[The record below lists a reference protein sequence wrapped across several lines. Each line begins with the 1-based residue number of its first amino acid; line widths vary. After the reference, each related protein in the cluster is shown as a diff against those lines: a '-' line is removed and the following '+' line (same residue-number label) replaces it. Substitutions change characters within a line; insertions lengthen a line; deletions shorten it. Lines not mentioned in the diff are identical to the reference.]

1 VSEFFLEALV
11 PAGVCVTVAC
21 FAYFFG
27 RRKGI
32 ENLIRIQR
40 MADEHQR
47 AEQGL
52 QTRVKHAEQEISRLE
67 HSLAELPEIAHGLSA
82 CRKLTE
88 VPQRA
93 LDLVEEL
100 FDPKY
105 AVFYRTR
112 CRDLVSVALMGRTD
126 ISLGHVVKPG
136 EGIVGWTA
144 VKQIALTPEDVQCE
158 SAEGRSRISR
168 GSKNLDFSHCLPVLD
183 NGRTIGVILVGPTQ
197 RKMTRARDTARTIA
211 MLASGAMTSAAMLKQ
226 QKQLARTDG
235 LTGLPNKIEI
245 LQRLINIVGP
255 ENESTRTLSVFL
267 FDIDHFKHYNDTNGH
282 IQGDELLRLLS
293 ELLRKSMREEEVV
306 GRYGGE
312 EFLMVMPDMEK
323 RNALKAAERIRR
335 LVAKHKFP
343 FGEKQPLE
351 RITVSGGVA
360 HYPTDAQD
368 AEELLRHADQA
379 LYRAKGEGRNR
390 VLAHVLPDLPSSDF
404 CDPFVRE
411 VLDDLPEELLVEQV
425 KEN

>member
-1 VSEFFLEALV
+1 
-11 PAGVCVTVAC
+11 
-21 FAYFFG
+21 
-27 RRKGI
+27 
-32 ENLIRIQR
+32 
-40 MADEHQR
+40 
-47 AEQGL
+47 
-52 QTRVKHAEQEISRLE
+52 
-67 HSLAELPEIAHGLSA
+67 
-82 CRKLTE
+82 
-88 VPQRA
+88 
-93 LDLVEEL
+93 
-100 FDPKY
+100 
-105 AVFYRTR
+105 
-112 CRDLVSVALMGRTD
+112 
-126 ISLGHVVKPG
+126 
-136 EGIVGWTA
+136 
-144 VKQIALTPEDVQCE
+144 
-158 SAEGRSRISR
+158 
-168 GSKNLDFSHCLPVLD
+168 
-183 NGRTIGVILVGPTQ
+183 
-197 RKMTRARDTARTIA
+197 
-211 MLASGAMTSAAMLKQ
+211 
-226 QKQLARTDG
+226 
-235 LTGLPNKIEI
+235 
-245 LQRLINIVGP
+245 
-255 ENESTRTLSVFL
+255 
-267 FDIDHFKHYNDTNGH
+267 
-282 IQGDELLRLLS
+282 
-293 ELLRKSMREEEVV
+293 MREEEVV